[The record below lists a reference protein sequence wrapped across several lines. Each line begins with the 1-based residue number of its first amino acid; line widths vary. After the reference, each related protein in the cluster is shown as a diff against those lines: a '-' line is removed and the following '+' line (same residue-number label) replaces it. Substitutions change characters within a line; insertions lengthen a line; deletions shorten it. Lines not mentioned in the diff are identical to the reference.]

1 MFQDEDLGGMLWISF
16 YVPFDNGVGPHD
28 WRTGLGN
35 VIPVDPWDRSRV
47 GGPSQVVGYDPRE
60 SSWKWG
66 SDPLTS
72 WDEPPYVPKTTN
84 FDKEWCGSI
93 CHRVTQYWAIAT
105 WVFLPWATT
114 ATSHILA
121 GYPHA
126 SMGNPKRPFP
136 AKALHHAA
144 LVPRPE
150 AGRQLCDRTPLQ
162 TEISDTRTH
171 KDFWWIRYTCYII
184 LHVFYHFF
192 HRG

>member
-1 MFQDEDLGGMLWISF
+1 MVRVHLSQS
-16 YVPFDNGVGPHD
+16 H
-28 WRTGLGN
+28 
-35 VIPVDPWDRSRV
+35 PVLSH
-47 GGPSQVVGYDPRE
+47 SH
-60 SSWKWG
+60 
-66 SDPLTS
+66 L
-72 WDEPPYVPKTTN
+72 
-84 FDKEWCGSI
+84 SI
-93 CHRVTQYWAIAT
+93 
-105 WVFLPWATT
+105 LPWATT

-171 KDFWWIRYTCYII
+171 KTS
-184 LHVFYHFF
+184 
-192 HRG
+192 GG